1 MEDSAAWGSARQR
14 GSRGTAAWRGH
25 GDGRGD
31 VWHAVG
37 TGYPRR
43 YSGIGRPRDE
53 AVPGGSRFDASKASR
68 QAGRRAR
75 DCAGR
80 FPGVRCACSRQP
92 DGARCLQA
100 SSWVTGR
107 THCVRSAGWAHDAA
121 DADASAWR
129 TSTAKRKRRRN
140 VRNPGAGGYPM
151 SQTKHVHVV
160 GIGGSAMAPL
170 AGMLREQGYR
180 VTGSDAGVYPPAST
194 LLDSLGISFYNS
206 FDAAHLEPAPDL
218 VIVGNIIA
226 RGNPEL
232 EEVLDRKIPYRSL
245 PEILEEVFLPGRHSI
260 VVSGTHGKTTTTAM
274 LAWIFHSAGRKPN
287 FLVGGVAENFG
298 KSYGLGGGAEFILEG
313 DEYET
318 AFWDR
323 GPKFF
328 HYHPDDLIITS
339 LEFDHADIYADF
351 ETYELAFRRL
361 VNLVPRTGRVVIW
374 GDTEDSGPAL
384 RRAAS
389 KAFCPVETY
398 GFSEANDWVA
408 KEVVV
413 DGEKTKFRVLHKG
426 KPFGE
431 FELAATGRHNVLNSL
446 AAIAVAHGRGIGA
459 DSLGKALATFRSVKR
474 RMDVKGEHGGILVVD
489 DFAHHP
495 TAVRATI
502 EAARSRWP
510 KRRLWAILEPRSN
523 SMRRKV
529 FQESLP
535 KALALAD
542 RVVLGGVFR
551 AQQLG
556 DDNRMDPETVATSV
570 RELGREARIFSGS
583 DAIAEYLSTEAKPGD
598 VLLIMS
604 NGSFDGLCDKLVKKL
619 DRRVA
624 APTEASTR

>member
-1 MEDSAAWGSARQR
+1 MS
-14 GSRGTAAWRGH
+14 
-25 GDGRGD
+25 
-31 VWHAVG
+31 
-37 TGYPRR
+37 
-43 YSGIGRPRDE
+43 E
-53 AVPGGSRFDASKASR
+53 A
-68 QAGRRAR
+68 
-75 DCAGR
+75 
-80 FPGVRCACSRQP
+80 
-92 DGARCLQA
+92 
-100 SSWVTGR
+100 
-107 THCVRSAGWAHDAA
+107 
-121 DADASAWR
+121 
-129 TSTAKRKRRRN
+129 
-140 VRNPGAGGYPM
+140 
-151 SQTKHVHVV
+151 KHVHVI

-170 AGMLREQGYR
+170 AGMLREHGYR
-180 VTGSDAGVYPPAST
+180 VTGSDTGVYPPAST
-194 LLDSLGISFYNS
+194 LLESLGISFYNT
-206 FDAAHLEPAPDL
+206 FDAAHLQQAPDL

-274 LAWIFHSAGRKPN
+274 LAWIFHTAGRRPN

-298 KSYGLGGGAEFILEG
+298 KSYGLDGGPDFILEG

-318 AFWDR
+318 AYWDR

-351 ETYELAFRRL
+351 ETYEMAFRRL

-374 GDTEDSGPAL
+374 GDTEESGPAL

-398 GFSEANDWVA
+398 GFSEGNDWVA
-408 KEVVV
+408 DDFAV
-413 DGEKTKFRVLHKG
+413 DGERTKFRVRHKG

-431 FELAATGRHNVLNSL
+431 FALAAAGRHNVLNSL
-446 AAIAVAHGRGIGA
+446 SAIVVAHGRGISA
-459 DSLGKALATFRSVKR
+459 DSLAKALATFRSVKR

-529 FQESLP
+529 FQDALP
-535 KALALAD
+535 KALALGD
-542 RVVLGGVFR
+542 RIILGGVFR

-556 DDNRMDPETVATSV
+556 DENRMDPEAVAASV
-570 RELGREARIFSGS
+570 RALGREARVMLNS
-583 DAIAEYLSTEAKPGD
+583 DAIVEHLVTEAKPGD

-604 NGSFDGLCDKLVKKL
+604 NGSFDGLCEKLLKKL
-619 DRRVA
+619 PA
-624 APTEASTR
+624 TLQLTGEAKAR

>member
-1 MEDSAAWGSARQR
+1 MS
-14 GSRGTAAWRGH
+14 
-25 GDGRGD
+25 
-31 VWHAVG
+31 
-37 TGYPRR
+37 
-43 YSGIGRPRDE
+43 E
-53 AVPGGSRFDASKASR
+53 A
-68 QAGRRAR
+68 
-75 DCAGR
+75 
-80 FPGVRCACSRQP
+80 
-92 DGARCLQA
+92 
-100 SSWVTGR
+100 
-107 THCVRSAGWAHDAA
+107 
-121 DADASAWR
+121 
-129 TSTAKRKRRRN
+129 
-140 VRNPGAGGYPM
+140 
-151 SQTKHVHVV
+151 KHVHVI

-170 AGMLREQGYR
+170 AGMLREHGYR
-180 VTGSDAGVYPPAST
+180 VTGSDSGVYPPAST
-194 LLDSLGISFYNS
+194 LLESLGISFHHM
-206 FDAAHLEPAPDL
+206 FDAAHLQPAPDL

-232 EEVLDRKIPYRSL
+232 EEVLDRKFPYRSL

-274 LAWIFHSAGRKPN
+274 LAWIFHSAGRRPN

-313 DEYET
+313 DEYES

-323 GPKFF
+323 GPKFY

-374 GDTEDSGPAL
+374 GDTEESGPAL
-384 RRAAS
+384 RRSAS

-398 GFSEANDWVA
+398 GFSVSNDWVA
-408 KEVVV
+408 SGIAV
-413 DGEKTKFRVLHKG
+413 DGEKTRFRVMHKS
-426 KPFGE
+426 KLFGE

-446 AAIAVAHGRGIGA
+446 AAMAVAHGRGISA
-459 DSLGKALATFRSVKR
+459 DLIAKALTTFRSVKR

-556 DDNRMDPETVATSV
+556 DDNRMDPESVAADV
-570 RELGREARIFSGS
+570 RRLGRDARALAGS
-583 DAIAEYLSTEAKPGD
+583 DAIADYLSTEAKSGD
-598 VLLIMS
+598 LLLIMS
-604 NGSFDGLCDKLVKKL
+604 NGSFDGLCEKLAKKL
-619 DRRVA
+619 DQSTAVPSE
-624 APTEASTR
+624 APAR